1 MKKLSLALVAALS
14 LSTAVFAA
22 DGSTGQIKFTGT
34 ITEAGC
40 TIAPGNSTA
49 INLGSIAKGTLKA
62 QGENIG
68 WGTGEIKFTD
78 CNLDVEEDKEISAVN
93 LTINSGAKANFADN
107 LWANN
112 AGGATGVGIEV
123 EIGGNGGYEKVLPAG
138 TTQPIVAKI
147 DSNGTAI
154 YKVRGRMV
162 ADQADNAITAG
173 AVDTTISFVA
183 SYK

>member
-62 QGENIG
+62 QEDAR
-68 WGTGEIKFTD
+68 WGDGEIKFTD
-78 CNLDVEEDKEISAVN
+78 CNLDVEEGKEITSVD
-93 LTINSGAKANFADN
+93 LTINPGVKADFGTG
-107 LWANN
+107 LWAND
-112 AGGATGVGIEV
+112 AGGAKGVGIEV
-123 EIGGNGGYEKVLPAG
+123 EIGGNGGFKKVLPEG
-138 TTQPIVAKI
+138 TTQPIVANI
-147 DSNGTAI
+147 DSTGTAI

-162 ADQADNAITAG
+162 ADQAENAITAG
-173 AVDTTISFVA
+173 SVDTTISFVA